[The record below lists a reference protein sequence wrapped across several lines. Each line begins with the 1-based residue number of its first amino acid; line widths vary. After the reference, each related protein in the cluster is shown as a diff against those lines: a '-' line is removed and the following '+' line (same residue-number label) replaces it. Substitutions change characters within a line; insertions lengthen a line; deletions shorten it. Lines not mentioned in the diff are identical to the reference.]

1 MPPNTRTLK
10 GQSYS
15 TKRWANLAWPKGS
28 KLSGFSI
35 QRVQGPERL
44 PERKKVVTA
53 GEPGT
58 AGKAST
64 VGAAAGQEKGEG
76 HRNVTHASRRL
87 FAQ

>member
-1 MPPNTRTLK
+1 ACPRRVTCV
-10 GQSYS
+10 
-15 TKRWANLAWPKGS
+15 
-28 KLSGFSI
+28 

-64 VGAAAGQEKGEG
+64 VGAAAWQEKGER
-76 HRNVTHASRRL
+76 HRNVTARIPQAFCTVKSHSSIGRFLHA
-87 FAQ
+87 AQAQLKTPY